1 MTPNRRM
8 TVTVAFACAL
18 ASTALYPL
26 FIGTTW
32 FYAGLGAIIIVAAS
46 GALSRLRT
54 LPVVVCLAISVLG
67 LLLYLNLV
75 FEVRHSWAL
84 VIPTPGSLS
93 RLWDLAVTGISD
105 ANKYAT
111 PAPQRADLV
120 LLAVGGIGITAVA
133 ADLIAV
139 RLRST
144 ALAGL
149 PLLVLFTVPITMD
162 PQHQSIGTAVVF
174 CLGTVGYLAM
184 LSADGRERIRV
195 WGRLVSLWRSG
206 SVHDGTARS
215 GSDGAYAETT
225 ADGDTRGT
233 LRITSREAG
242 PDTRALAAAGR
253 RVGLASVILALCV
266 PLIVPGLHPSKL
278 FSSGPG
284 IGGTPGTAAP
294 AIALPDTLSQT
305 MRELQQK
312 SPVKMLS
319 YTLYGDKRLAQE
331 GPPYLQAY
339 VFDELTDAGWKD
351 VSYTANQQQAVTMLP
366 PQGLNDE
373 AAYPQFKISVK
384 VSDQALTNP
393 NSFTFL
399 ALPYPATQVTPPGGG
414 WLVDPELMVYSQNR
428 GANIPAYQATSLDV
442 NPTQAELQAAPRPP
456 ANLSADLELPASYKA
471 LKALKQIAELETA
484 GQTTEFNKVDT
495 LAEWL
500 RSAAF
505 TYKPDAPTVNSAA
518 TLLNFLEKT
527 RTGVCVQSAWAMVVL
542 TRLLGYPARLAG
554 GFTGGTHVSGDSYQV
569 TSDDAH
575 AWAEVYFSGYG
586 WITFEA
592 TPGGGDGSARARTYQ
607 SGPVSGTYIVPPT
620 TGAIQPTTGPTNVK
634 PKTGLPGNR
643 LLQGDD
649 GPGGVAAVK
658 PAGTPWPAIVL
669 AIIAAIALACGV
681 IAIVAP
687 PAHRALAAHSPDA
700 VGGSRRRRPVSLT
713 SLALVLAA
721 VAIVTLALYRLLSH
735 ASGLDL
741 RAGWA
746 TVGIAFGAA
755 GAFVFVV
762 PGLSRIVVRRWR
774 WLRAG
779 DDASRAHIAWH
790 EFRDD
795 LHDLGLGYAASEP
808 PRTLADRVA
817 AGLPEPAREAIR
829 RLALAE
835 ERASYAARPSASATL
850 RRDSAEARRG
860 VAASVRRGSRWRAR
874 IFPASM
880 VTALADGAARI
891 PDRLAALISR
901 RWTEHGSAS

>member
-1 MTPNRRM
+1 MTPSRRM
-8 TVTVAFACAL
+8 TLTVAFACAL
-18 ASTALYPL
+18 ASIALYPL
-26 FIGTTW
+26 FIGSAW
-32 FYAGLGAIIIVAAS
+32 FYAGLGAIIAVAAS

-54 LPVVVCLAISVLG
+54 LPVVVCLAISVIG

-93 RLWDLAVTGISD
+93 RLWDLAGTGISD
-105 ANKYAT
+105 ANKYAQ

-120 LLAVGGIGITAVA
+120 LLAVAGIGITAVL

-139 RLRST
+139 RLRSA

-149 PLLVLFTVPITMD
+149 PLLVLFTVPVTMNA
-162 PQHQSIGTAVVF
+162 QHEGIGTAVVF

-206 SVHDGTARS
+206 SLYDGADPS
-215 GSDGAYAETT
+215 GSDGAYGETP
-225 ADGDTRGT
+225 ADGDARQAR
-233 LRITSREAG
+233 RITGREPG

-253 RVGLASVILALCV
+253 RVGLASVILALCI

-294 AIALPDTLSQT
+294 AIALPDALSQT
-305 MRELQQK
+305 ARELQQK
-312 SPVKMLS
+312 KPTKVLT
-319 YTLYGDKRLAQE
+319 YTLYGDQRLAAE

-339 VFDELTDAGWKD
+339 VFDELTDSQWKD
-351 VSYTANQQQAVTMLP
+351 PTYTANEQQATTMLP

-384 VSDQALTNP
+384 VTGQALV
-393 NSFTFL
+393 NSTAPSFL

-414 WLVDPELMVYSQNR
+414 WLVDPELMVFSQNR
-428 GANIPAYQATSLDV
+428 GANVPAYQATSVDV
-442 NPTQAELQAAPRPP
+442 NPTPAQLQAAPRPP
-456 ANLSADLELPASYKA
+456 ASLSADLELPASYKA

-484 GQTTEFNKVDT
+484 GQTTEFEKVNA
-495 LAEWL
+495 LAVWL
-500 RSAAF
+500 RSAF
-505 TYKPDAPTVNSAA
+505 TYKADAPGVDSAA
-518 TLLNFLEKT
+518 TLLNFLDRT
-527 RTGVCVQSAWAMVVL
+527 RAGVCVQSAWAMVVL

-554 GFTGGTHVSGDSYQV
+554 GFTGGTRVSGNTYQV
-569 TSDDAH
+569 TTDDAH

-586 WITFEA
+586 WIPFEA

-607 SGPVSGTYIVPPT
+607 SAATGGAFVPPPT
-620 TGAIQPTTGPTNVK
+620 TGVVQPVSGPTKGAPRAGGV
-634 PKTGLPGNR
+634 GNR
-643 LLQGDD
+643 IVQEDG
-649 GPGGVAAVK
+649 GPGGSAAVK
-658 PAGTPWPAIVL
+658 AAGTPWAAIVL

-700 VGGSRRRRPVSLT
+700 VGGSKRRRPVSLT
-713 SLALVLAA
+713 SLLLVLGA

-755 GAFVFVV
+755 GAFVLVV
-762 PGLSRIVVRRWR
+762 PGLSRIVIRRWR
-774 WLRAG
+774 WIRAG

-795 LHDLGLGYAASEP
+795 LHDLGLGYGASEP
-808 PRTLADRVA
+808 PRTLADRIS
-817 AGLPEPAREAIR
+817 AGLPEPAREAVR

-850 RRDSAEARRG
+850 RRDSKEARRG
-860 VAASVRRGSRWRAR
+860 VAASAGRGSRWRAR
-874 IFPASM
+874 VFPASM
-880 VTALADGAARI
+880 VTALADSAARI
-891 PDRLAALISR
+891 PDHLAALVSR
-901 RWTEHGSAS
+901 RWTERGSAS